1 MASKLERSWLTLQHT
16 LDAKISFIQVRD
28 PSRGE
33 GGGGGGGEIIDYNK
47 NLTSIAGMFHSLEEI
62 QAYIKECER
71 KRLDLKNAGA
81 CSKAY

>member
-33 GGGGGGGEIIDYNK
+33 GGRGEIIDYNK

-71 KRLDLKNAGA
+71 KQLDLKNAGA